1 MKVRKSAAV
10 TAVVLTLALAGC
22 GGGTNQAPTS
32 SGASPGVPKVGGNL
46 VVALPGAPDTLDP
59 AFTGSRYSTYVLPNF
74 CERLYDVDDQLN
86 VIPQLAATLPTIS
99 TDGKT
104 YTIKLREGIKFNDGT
119 DFNADAVK
127 ANLDR
132 YRTHPRSAEAPNLI
146 NVRATTI
153 IDPNTIQLDLSEPT
167 APLTSVLANRSGMM
181 ASAQQLVKLGDKFGD
196 NPVCVGPFSFVSRPS
211 ADTINLKKSE
221 YYYDK
226 DKVKLDTAT
235 FQVITQPTVRATNL
249 RSGDI
254 QVAVDIAPTD
264 VDSLK
269 TDPNII
275 MNDMV
280 SLGYQLITINV
291 ANSGGSG
298 KPPYSPV
305 RSGLANADLRKA
317 FELSLDR
324 EAINKVVYGGYKI
337 PSCSPLS
344 PASPWHTEIECS
356 KHDVEQAKQI
366 VAASGVPTPIPVV
379 LTIRAAD
386 DQQSKLG
393 AVIQGMAKESGFDVS
408 IKATESA
415 AGGDAAEAGDFDA
428 YMSSWSG
435 RIDPDQNISMFW
447 SPTSLLNFSGADYAD
462 INDLMAEARS
472 TIDDTKRKDL
482 YAQLAEKMNAYRNY
496 VILFHDTLLMGVRKD
511 VTGLQYFSDGVI
523 RLKTAAFTSGT

>member
-1 MKVRKSAAV
+1 MKVPKSAAA

-22 GGGTNQAPTS
+22 GGTSQPSTS

-46 VVALPGAPDTLDP
+46 VVAIAGAPDTLDP
-59 AFTGSRYSTYVLPNF
+59 AFTGSRYSTYVMPNF
-74 CERLYDVDDQLN
+74 CERLYDVDEQLN
-86 VIPQLAATLPTIS
+86 VIPQLAAALPTIS
-99 TDGKT
+99 PDGKT

-127 ANLDR
+127 MNLDR
-132 YRTHPRSAEAPNLI
+132 YRTNPRSAEAPNLI
-146 NVRATTI
+146 TVKDTKVV
-153 IDPNTIQLDLSEPT
+153 DPNTIQLDLSEPT

-181 ASAQQLVKLGDKFGD
+181 GSAQQLEKLGDKFGD
-196 NPVCVGPFSFVSRPS
+196 NPICVGPFSFVSRPS

-226 DKVKLDTAT
+226 DEVKLDTAT
-235 FQVITQPTVRATNL
+235 FQVITQPNVRATNL

-254 QVAVDIAPTD
+254 QAAADLAPTD

-269 TDPNII
+269 ADPNIT
-275 MNDMV
+275 MDDVMG
-280 SLGYQLITINV
+280 LGFQLITINV

-305 RSGLANADLRKA
+305 DSKLANADLRKA

-324 EAINKVVYGGYKI
+324 QAINQVVYGGYKI
-337 PSCSPLS
+337 PGCSPLS
-344 PASPWHTEIECS
+344 PASPWYSEIECS

-379 LTIRAAD
+379 LTIRASD

-393 AVIQGMAKESGFDVS
+393 AVIQAMAKEAGFDVS
-408 IKATESA
+408 IKAMESA
-415 AGGDAAEAGDFDA
+415 TGGDAAMAGDFDA
-428 YMSSWSG
+428 YSNSWSG
-435 RIDPDQNISMFW
+435 RIDPDQNIAMFW
-447 SPTSLLNFSGADYAD
+447 SPTSVLNYSGADYVD

-472 TIDDTKRKDL
+472 STDDTKRKEL
-482 YAQLAEKMNAYRNY
+482 YAQLAKKMSDYRNY
-496 VILFHDTLLMGVRKD
+496 VVLFHDSLLMGVRKD

-523 RLKTAAFTSGT
+523 RLKTAAFTDGS